1 MIMLTD
7 KARKVLALALDA
19 SAAEGEWQSAAT
31 MFFGLLRKEGV
42 TFETIMQTVPEPD
55 PQGYEIMTFGKFKGR
70 HIRSVPL
77 EYLRYAIANFQN
89 LSQEV
94 RNRMIF
100 EVQNRR
106 S

>member
-1 MIMLTD
+1 MITD
-7 KARKVLALALDA
+7 KARKVLALALDT
-19 SAAEGEWQSAAT
+19 SAPEGEWQSAAT
-31 MFFGLLRKEGV
+31 VFFGLLRKEGV
-42 TFETIMQTVPEPD
+42 TVETIMQTVPD
-55 PQGYEIMTFGKFKGR
+55 PESKPEGCEIMTFGKFKGR
-70 HIRSVPL
+70 NIRSVPL

-106 S
+106 